1 MKHLRTLGAGLLAA
15 LALPAT
21 AAYIRVTFDNPIFNG
36 VPAPAYDVVTITY
49 PDRSGTGSR
58 SVTTAAGRF
67 QGTGS
72 NVRGVDPSIFVDNLA
87 DLYMYCYDVYEMVGS
102 GWSVD
107 YAINFDGETARTL
120 DFLGAVNA
128 VLGGGDP
135 FAWLRPT
142 SGAMAAAIQL
152 GIWESKYETGPWSLD
167 SGRFFATGIDAATRT
182 QLNRFMAAVDGS
194 ASLDGR
200 YVITFEAAGY
210 QDVITGDP
218 PPGGVPLPATLAL
231 SALGLGLLA
240 SRRRG

>member
-1 MKHLRTLGAGLLAA
+1 MKHLRTLTVGCLAA
-15 LALPAT
+15 LALPAP

-49 PDRSGTGSR
+49 PERTGTGSR

-72 NVRGVDPSIFVDNLA
+72 NVQGVDPGIFVDSLA

-128 VLGGGDP
+128 VVGGGDP
-135 FAWLRPT
+135 FAWLHPT

-152 GIWESKYETGPWSLD
+152 GIWESKYETGVWSLD
-167 SGRFFATGIDAATRT
+167 GGSFRATGIDTATR
-182 QLNRFMAAVDGS
+182 QHLNSFMAAVDGS

-218 PPGGVPLPATLAL
+218 PPGGVPGPATLAL

-240 SRRRG
+240 ARRRS